1 MRRNLLMSVAAVAV
15 AATAVVALPSVSA
28 AQTPKMGGG
37 YKDVIAIPVDDPE
50 TKAIA
55 GALFKPAGV
64 GPFPAVIYMGSCWG
78 INRGEEHFLATTV
91 RDRLL
96 SKGIAMLTVD
106 SFWPRQE
113 WQGVCDKW
121 NAGGDY
127 DVRGAKDI
135 YAAMDLLK
143 AMPDIDANRIFVQ
156 GYNLGASAAL
166 SAIDAGEAAAHKTKL
181 AGVIAFYP
189 SCRQEA
195 ATSAPALILIGDK
208 DEWTPVSPC
217 QALARTTNVEV
228 VVYPGVA
235 HGFAMA
241 GAETEMFGHRLLY
254 DHKAA
259 EDAQARAEA
268 FLDAHT
274 K

>member
-1 MRRNLLMSVAAVAV
+1 MKRHLLITTAAIAGL
-15 AATAVVALPSVSA
+15 AAAIVVLPSLSA
-28 AQTPKMGGG
+28 AQAPKMGGG
-37 YKDVIAIPVDDPE
+37 YKDVIAIPVDDPSV
-50 TKAIA
+50 KAIA
-55 GALFKPAGV
+55 GALFKPAGA
-64 GPFPAVIYMGSCWG
+64 GPFSAVIYMGPCWG
-78 INRGEEHFLATTV
+78 INRGEDHFLATTV

-96 SKGIAMLTVD
+96 AKGVAMLVVD
-106 SFWPRQE
+106 SYWPRQE

-127 DVRGAKDI
+127 DVRGAEDI

-166 SAIDAGEAAAHKTKL
+166 SAIDAGKVAAHKTKL

-189 SCRQEA
+189 SCRQDA
-195 ATSAPALILIGDK
+195 APSAPTLILMGDK
-208 DEWTPVSPC
+208 DEWTPVPPC
-217 QALARTTNVEV
+217 QALARTKNVEV

-235 HGFAMA
+235 HAFALA
-241 GAETEMFGHRLLY
+241 GADTELFGHRLLY